1 MQKARIH
8 ELLNP
13 PLNGDRIEEMSF
25 ETIDAKAPAHTFSED
40 EWLIVRRMIHT
51 TGDFAM
57 MNAVKF
63 SPAAIESG
71 ITALRKGAMIYVDS
85 NMIRAGLSQMR
96 LRSAYGQYETNNII
110 CPIADSEVASEA
122 KALNLPRSVVA
133 IRKSKELLNG
143 AICVFGNAP
152 TALLE
157 LSRMMIEEGVR
168 PALVI
173 GAPVGFVHV
182 QESKDELKQME
193 VPSII
198 VDGTRGGSPLAVSII
213 HALCGIAKQSGC
225 ESFPSSEGFDAII
238 LIGHGSRVPGA
249 AESMEK
255 VAQALQASGR
265 YPQVTTCNM
274 SLMRPH
280 FEETFKRVVSHGAK
294 TILVLPYFLNEGVHI
309 KCDIP
314 NMMQDIGKNYPNVRL
329 VMGMHLGFDRLL
341 VDLVAKRISECA
353 GLPDVRTLTVPNEGD
368 VVKA

>member
-13 PLNGDRIEEMSF
+13 PLNGERIEEMSF
-25 ETIDAKAPAHTFSED
+25 ETIDAQAPAHSFSEA
-40 EWLIVRRMIHT
+40 EWSIVRRMIHT

-57 MNAVKF
+57 MDAVTF
-63 SPAAIESG
+63 TPDAIEAG
-71 ITALRKGAMIYVDS
+71 IAALRKGAMIYVDS
-85 NMIRAGLSQMR
+85 NMIRAGLSQVR
-96 LRSAYGQYETNNII
+96 LRSVYGAYEPGKMI
-110 CPIADSEVASEA
+110 CPIAEADVAAEA
-122 KALNLPRSVVA
+122 KALNLPRSVLA
-133 IRKSKELLNG
+133 IRKSKAMLKG

-157 LSRMMIEEGVR
+157 LSRLMIEEGVR

-182 QESKDELKQME
+182 QESKDELKALH
-193 VPSII
+193 VPHII

-213 HALCGIAKQSGC
+213 HALCGLAKQAEGEPTS
-225 ESFPSSEGFDAII
+225 SSEGFDAVI

-255 VAQALQASGR
+255 VAQALKASGR
-265 YPQVTTCNM
+265 YPHVTTCNM

-280 FEETFKRVVSHGAK
+280 FVETFQRVVAQGAK
-294 TILVLPYFLNEGVHI
+294 AILVLPYFLNEGVHI

-314 NMMQDIGKNYPNVRL
+314 NMMQDIGKDYPDVKL
-329 VMGMHLGFDRLL
+329 VMGMPLGFDRLL
-341 VDLVAKRISECA
+341 VDLVAKRISECTQ
-353 GLPDVRTLTVPNEGD
+353 LPDVRSLEVPNEGD

>member
-13 PLNGDRIEEMSF
+13 PLNGESIEAMSF
-25 ETIDAKAPAHTFSED
+25 ETIDAKAPAHTFSEV
-40 EWLIVRRMIHT
+40 EWSIVRRMIHT
-51 TGDFAM
+51 TGDFAIM
-57 MNAVKF
+57 DTVKF
-63 SPAAIESG
+63 SPTAIESG
-71 ITALRKGAMIYVDS
+71 IAALRKGAMIYVDS

-96 LRSAYGQYETNNII
+96 LRSVCGQYEPEKII
-110 CPIADSEVASEA
+110 CPIADSDVAVDA
-122 KALNLPRSVVA
+122 KTLNLPRSVLA
-133 IRKSKELLNG
+133 IRKSKALLNG

-182 QESKDELKQME
+182 RESKDELKQLD

-213 HALCGIAKQSGC
+213 HALCGLATQTMS
-225 ESFPSSEGFDAII
+225 ESVSSSHEFDAII

-255 VAQALQASGR
+255 VSQALQASGR

-280 FEETFKRVVSHGAK
+280 FVETFKRVVGQGAES
-294 TILVLPYFLNEGVHI
+294 ILVLPYFLNEGVHI

-314 NMMQDIGKNYPNVRL
+314 NMMQDIGKDYPNVRL
-329 VMGMHLGFDRLL
+329 VMGMPLGFDRLL
-341 VDLVAKRISECA
+341 VDLVAKRISECT
-353 GLPDVRTLTVPNEGD
+353 GLPDVRSLDVPNEGD